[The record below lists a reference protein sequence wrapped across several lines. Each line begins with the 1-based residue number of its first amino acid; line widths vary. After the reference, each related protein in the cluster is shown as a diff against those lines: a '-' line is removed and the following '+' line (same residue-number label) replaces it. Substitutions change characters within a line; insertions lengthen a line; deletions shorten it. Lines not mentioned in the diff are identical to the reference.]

1 VSHPLLA
8 RGGKHWSCLPLA
20 RAGGSRSEYR
30 ITRRALALRGLAL
43 LAAGCTPGLRQAV
56 STYMPV
62 GRLDPR
68 YRRQRVQYH
77 RRGTIVVDTANNF
90 LYFVEPGGMATRYG
104 VGVGEEG
111 TSLKGWA
118 RVGRKAEWPSWTP
131 TANMIRKKPHLVQ
144 YAGGL
149 PGGPQNPLGARALY
163 LYRGNRDTMYRLHG
177 TNEPASIGRRASSGC
192 VRLLNDDIVH
202 LHDRTPLGTRVL
214 II

>member
-1 VSHPLLA
+1 M
-8 RGGKHWSCLPLA
+8 
-20 RAGGSRSEYR
+20 SEYR
-30 ITRRALALRGLAL
+30 ITRRALALGGLTL

-62 GRLDPR
+62 GRMDPR

-77 RRGTIVVDTANNF
+77 RRERPGTIVVDTRNFF
-90 LYFVEPGGMATRYG
+90 LYFVEEGAMATRYG

-118 RVGRKAEWPSWTP
+118 RIGRKAEWPSWTP
-131 TANMIRKKPHLVQ
+131 TVNMMRKKPHLVK
-144 YAGGL
+144 YAGGV

-163 LYRGNRDTMYRLHG
+163 LYRGDRDTMYRLHG
-177 TNEPASIGRRASSGC
+177 TNEPWSIGRRASSGC
-192 VRLLNDDIVH
+192 VRLLNDDIIH
-202 LHDRTPLGTRVL
+202 LYDRTPIGTRVL

>member
-1 VSHPLLA
+1 M
-8 RGGKHWSCLPLA
+8 
-20 RAGGSRSEYR
+20 
-30 ITRRALALRGLAL
+30 ITRRALALGGIAFI
-43 LAAGCTPGLRQAV
+43 AAGCTPAV
-56 STYMPV
+56 REAASTFMPPP
-62 GRLDPR
+62 RIDPQF
-68 YRRQRVQYH
+68 RRQRVQYH
-77 RRGTIVVDTANNF
+77 RREAPGTIVVDTANNF

-131 TANMIRKKPHLVQ
+131 TANMMRKKPHLVQ

-177 TNEPASIGRRASSGC
+177 TNEPASIGQRRSSGC
-192 VRLLNDDIVH
+192 IRLLNDDIIH
-202 LHDRTPLGTRVL
+202 LYDRTPVGTRVL
-214 II
+214 VL